1 MSKAARKS
9 RAVELRYMKW
19 FRAKLVAVLP
29 RQASMSP
36 AMLIE
41 IFFESCS
48 KAHFKGRQC
57 GFFAGGNLSC
67 HKSPRLNFRSRHF
80 EELFPGLPMW
90 SPQEAIDWLFDRSID
105 QRRTRANCARV
116 SRDRDGCFESI
127 PHRSTR
133 LGIGSLEASLLG
145 NGSDRCAQEIIGS
158 AALRSNGN
166 AGRREPHKR
175 DKFLALRGRDVD
187 RSAVSGS
194 LRPGRLN
201 FAVRERHEAL
211 VGF

>member
-90 SPQEAIDWLFDRSID
+90 SPQEAIDWLFDRSINGEPEP
-105 QRRTRANCARV
+105 TVLV
-116 SRDRDGCFESI
+116 SPEIATDVSN
-127 PHRSTR
+127 RSPIEAPDSV
-133 LGIGSLEASLLG
+133 LGALKQACWAMGAT
-145 NGSDRCAQEIIGS
+145 D
-158 AALRSNGN
+158 ALRKSSV
-166 AGRREPHKR
+166 ARRC
-175 DKFLALRGRDVD
+175 D
-187 RSAVSGS
+187 RTATPAAVNRTSATS
-194 LRPGRLN
+194 
-201 FAVRERHEAL
+201 F
-211 VGF
+211 